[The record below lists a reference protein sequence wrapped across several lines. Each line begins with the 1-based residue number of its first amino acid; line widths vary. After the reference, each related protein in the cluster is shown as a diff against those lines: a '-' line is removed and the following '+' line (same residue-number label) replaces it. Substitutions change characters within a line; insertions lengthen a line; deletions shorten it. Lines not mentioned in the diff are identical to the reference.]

1 MAMENYFK
9 EKLKY
14 VIAFCHKYSSYRVY
28 RNEFL
33 FWIKEDDIIKDTDN
47 YFSFESAGLL
57 K

>member
-1 MAMENYFK
+1 MENYFK